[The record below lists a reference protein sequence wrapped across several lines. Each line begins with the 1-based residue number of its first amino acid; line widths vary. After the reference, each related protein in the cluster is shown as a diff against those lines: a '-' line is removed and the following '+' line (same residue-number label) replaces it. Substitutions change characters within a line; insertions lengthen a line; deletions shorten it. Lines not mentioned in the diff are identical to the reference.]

1 MKSFVFPSFAWAPA
15 ALGLLLAAS
24 PAVQAAKLKM
34 PLNDTGVNRCL
45 NTSTNRFTKL
55 CAGTGQDGE
64 TGRDVTSKS
73 AVDGRLGFSYQKVC
87 NSGELAGVGA
97 CPADP
102 VLGTAETDW
111 GCTKDMVTGLIWEIK
126 TDSDLRGLNNT
137 YTNWRDGRNG
147 DASAFVFAVNAQ
159 GLCGA
164 TDWRLPTQ
172 VELQG
177 LVDYNVAYRATLD
190 TQWFP
195 KSTNN
200 SYWTADGVKGAARF
214 AWIVNFNVGNVKI
227 DYRRVNYAVRLVR
240 VGQ

>member
-34 PLNDTGVNRCL
+34 PLNDTGANLCL
-45 NTSTNRFTKL
+45 NTSTNQFTTQ

-73 AVDGRLGFSYQKVC
+73 AADGRLGFSYQKVC

-102 VLGTAETDW
+102 VLGTAATDW
-111 GCTKDMVTGLIWEIK
+111 GCTKDKVTGLIWEIK
-126 TDSDLRGLNNT
+126 TDSGLRG
-137 YTNWRDGRNG
+137 RSG
-147 DASAFVFAVNAQ
+147 DASAFVAAVNAQ

-164 TDWRLPTQ
+164 TNWRLPTQ

-177 LVDYNVAYRATLD
+177 LVDYSVTSPPTIN

-195 KSTNN
+195 STGGV
-200 SYWTADGVKGAARF
+200 YWTADRLKGGAAN
-214 AWIVNFNVGNVKI
+214 AWVVQFFDGSVVYY
-227 DYRRVNYAVRLVR
+227 YRYYYNAVRLVR
-240 VGQ
+240 ASQ